1 MATTTKETKAATKA
15 VPLESMNLKTLRSEY
30 NRIYGLETT
39 SANKDYI
46 RKKIEA
52 RRAEL
57 AQERAARRAE
67 VNVER
72 DPRPPPVGT
81 VLEREFEGKVHKV
94 TVRETGF
101 EYRRQT
107 YSSLSSVAKAI
118 SGVNWNGF
126 GFFKLLASEAAATEE
141 ARS

>member
-1 MATTTKETKAATKA
+1 MATTTKETKAKKGM
-15 VPLESMNLKTLRSEY
+15 PLESMNLKLLRSEY

-57 AQERAARRAE
+57 ALERGTRRAE
-67 VNVER
+67 ANVER
-72 DPRPPPVGT
+72 DPRLPPVGT
-81 VLEREFEGKVHKV
+81 VLEREHEGKVHRV

-118 SGVNWNGF
+118 TGCNWNGF
-126 GFFKLLASEAAATEE
+126 GFFKLLASDAVTEE
-141 ARS
+141 ASA